1 MLNSFI
7 AGLCLM
13 GALVSYMGALV
24 SYKENDMFM
33 FTIQLGFSIVNI
45 IFAYFFSQK
54 D

>member
-7 AGLCLM
+7 AGLCL
-13 GALVSYMGALV
+13 MGALV